1 MKSAAEWWA
10 ELPNGWIDNRLRT
23 QREREAWIQ
32 AIIDDARAGMV
43 HEGELAE
50 EVRALRAE
58 RDALRLAYDAK
69 DAVAVAIEIERDAL
83 TAQQAELL
91 NRVAELATLKSY
103 READV
108 FLFRQK
114 IARLESELAKA
125 WEAGR
130 ASAQAC
136 VKKFCVEPQDCYVDA
151 DIAQLQPPGGKAKPG
166 ER

>member
-1 MKSAAEWWA
+1 MSVDNLN
-10 ELPNGWIDNRLRT
+10 ELIADPSRYGLNTYGI
-23 QREREAWIQ
+23 
-32 AIIDDARAGMV
+32 
-43 HEGELAE
+43 ELAE

-108 FLFRQK
+108 FLFRHK

-130 ASAQAC
+130 DAVVDVVDGLGEGDYWTASPSY
-136 VKKFCVEPQDCYVDA
+136 VKDRLRA
-151 DIAQLQPPGGKAKPG
+151 LQPPGGKAK
-166 ER
+166 